1 MLTPTRRILMI
12 LLGKLR
18 DVHLT
23 TPRLPSMTMACD
35 SGHALFACILLLASL
50 DEQHEQVSGVCFV
63 VLWQLP
69 GIWDTNAFY

>member
-1 MLTPTRRILMI
+1 MI

-63 VLWQLP
+63 VSWQLP
-69 GIWDTNAFY
+69 GIRDTNAFY